1 MRKFAVSGI
10 MLGAAMGLA
19 LPLGGGVQAE
29 DSNGLFPPDMLQAAP
44 VNIAVVASAPKLTS
58 GPAATVVAA
67 PAAEPLVLASSA
79 VPRRLAGVDAKHR
92 EDATASTRRHVAPLR
107 LAALHH
113 KRHVRHAR
121 HIPIVTYP
129 VQTARVPLPPLRLAD
144 TRSVTA
150 ASSCVGF
157 CGKYVLVGVGF

>member
-29 DSNGLFPPDMLQAAP
+29 DSNGLFPPDMLRAAP
-44 VNIAVVASAPKLTS
+44 VNVAIVPSAPKLTS
-58 GPAATVVAA
+58 GPAATVVA
-67 PAAEPLVLASSA
+67 AAEPLVLASSA
-79 VPRRLAGVDAKHR
+79 VPRRLAGIDAKHG
-92 EDATASTRRHVAPLR
+92 EDATASTRRHVAPHR